1 MQLVD
6 DDAAD
11 SSVKVNFGGHQHCT
25 KGTKFFELEPEY
37 EFVSLFVYLF
47 LWTPFKRSKK

>member
-11 SSVKVNFGGHQHCT
+11 SSVKVNLGGHQHCT
-25 KGTKFFELEPEY
+25 VGTEKILKLHLNY
-37 EFVSLFVYLF
+37 CLFVYVDNF
-47 LWTPFKRSKK
+47 LEGQTIGCS